1 MLCVAI
7 VSLIVYIS
15 VERLLTTVSIIVYT
29 KSIEKDITIESTQDH
44 LNLIG
49 PLSFDLRNSCTV
61 LLYAN
66 LIKATF
72 TIKASEIIIILL
84 LFP

>member
-15 VERLLTTVSIIVYT
+15 MERLLTTVSIIVYT
-29 KSIEKDITIESTQDH
+29 KSIEKYITIESTQDH
-44 LNLIG
+44 LNLKG

-61 LLYAN
+61 L
-66 LIKATF
+66 F
-72 TIKASEIIIILL
+72 
-84 LFP
+84 

>member
-1 MLCVAI
+1 MLHVHCHGEVTN
-7 VSLIVYIS
+7 YC
-15 VERLLTTVSIIVYT
+15 EYYCTE
-29 KSIEKDITIESTQDH
+29 SIEKDIMVESTQDH

-72 TIKASEIIIILL
+72 TIKACEIIIILL